1 MTNKVWSIKYA
12 TMKESKPGIGVFKRK
27 TFVWLFLIYSTTFIP
42 LIVVSCHEKLQ
53 FFTITRIALIYQFL
67 NKLNSLI
74 YFKRKVCRQGI
85 TWKHNYNYLF
95 IWQFE
100 NLKTNC
106 CDFKTQKV
114 FLLWSLFKTTSNEC
128 LKGIVKPS
136 FFLTFVKKSRFSIFS

>member
-1 MTNKVWSIKYA
+1 
-12 TMKESKPGIGVFKRK
+12 MKDSKPGIGVFKRK

-85 TWKHNYNYLF
+85 TWKH
-95 IWQFE
+95 
-100 NLKTNC
+100 KT
-106 CDFKTQKV
+106 
-114 FLLWSLFKTTSNEC
+114 
-128 LKGIVKPS
+128 P
-136 FFLTFVKKSRFSIFS
+136 